1 LKLSPCLCKTQKY
14 IFFRQPVYN
23 CLFEILKQGLH
34 YLIPIGILLYEL
46 IYKRHTPL
54 RAAYK
59 AIILIFIVILYQEI
73 RESFKKNS
81 GFAVGLKSG
90 VKIIFDGLARG
101 SKNMM
106 SVALA
111 CGAAGIIIYL

>member
-1 LKLSPCLCKTQKY
+1 
-14 IFFRQPVYN
+14 
-23 CLFEILKQGLH
+23 LFQL
-34 YLIPIGILLYEL
+34 
-46 IYKRHTPL
+46 
-54 RAAYK
+54 
-59 AIILIFIVILYQEI
+59 AIVDFVILNSTYERAI
-73 RESFKKNS
+73 HLAFAITLLFLTMPFIKKPFKKNS